1 MKRISTRKKCEPL
14 LMLHGRILYRDR
26 HGDITDVTEDS
37 VYALKKFAEDG
48 ELAIYI
54 LNQCRKRLDLLFMAA
69 EHRSQVDASLVRLAV
84 EDIKTDLGEHGD
96 LNGYIH
102 LTQEMFE
109 HSEALPP
116 LPTPD
121 TGNARRSFTLVK
133 PAS

>member
-1 MKRISTRKKCEPL
+1 MKRISARKTCKPL
-14 LMLHGRILYRDR
+14 LMLHGRILFRDN

-48 ELAIYI
+48 ALAIHI
-54 LNQCRKRLDLLFMAA
+54 LNQCRKRLDLLFMVA

-84 EDIKTDLGEHGD
+84 EDIKIDLEKGSEVS
-96 LNGYIH
+96 GYIH

-121 TGNARRSFTLVK
+121 TRNAGRSFTLVK

>member
-1 MKRISTRKKCEPL
+1 MTRKSTKKCDPL

-48 ELAIYI
+48 ELVIYI

-84 EDIKTDLGEHGD
+84 EDIKMDLRNGSE
-96 LNGYIH
+96 LSGYIH

-116 LPTPD
+116 LPTP
-121 TGNARRSFTLVK
+121 TTRTNGCSLSLIK
-133 PAS
+133 PS